1 MEHFPPKRP
10 RKVPL
15 GTISRI
21 PTKRK
26 STALATCLKP
36 PRNQWYA
43 VIGVESGSTRNVWDC
58 VWTSL
63 KDEDWHAIHA
73 SNQSNVFASPFV
85 TFHYVLIDVVYI
97 HIKGIVR
104 LF

>member
-1 MEHFPPKRP
+1 
-10 RKVPL
+10 L
-15 GTISRI
+15 GTISGI
-21 PTKRK
+21 HTKQK
-26 STALATCLKP
+26 STALAACLTTLS
-36 PRNQWYA
+36 NQWYA
-43 VIGVESGSTRNVWDC
+43 VIGVESGSTRNVRDC

-85 TFHYVLIDVVYI
+85 TFHYVLMDVVYI
-97 HIKGIVR
+97 HIKGIVW